1 MKSVL
6 LCFGFDWLL
15 RMNLSNSIIRGG
27 NNNNNNNERKR
38 RIQFVGC
45 QEFAFVVSFF
55 SLQCIVFGENIIK
68 FGGSFC
74 YYYDP
79 RDSASGVIL

>member
-45 QEFAFVVSFF
+45 HELAFVVSFF
-55 SLQCIVFGENIIK
+55 LLQCIFWGKYNKVW
-68 FGGSFC
+68 
-74 YYYDP
+74 
-79 RDSASGVIL
+79 GVLLLLL